1 MDNSNSTSGLDRRA
15 VDRIFT
21 RLLVRYGAPWL
32 RLWDGLDLN
41 IVKEDWSRELGG
53 MSFDAIAYA
62 LEHLPYD
69 KPPPTATAF
78 RKLANGRPE
87 YFQGLPPVK
96 ADPARVRAILGGLRV
111 SNSGGGQGWA
121 RELRRREEAGE
132 RLSLTQKQAWRR
144 ALGVDA

>member
-1 MDNSNSTSGLDRRA
+1 MDNSNSTRGLDRRA

-41 IVKEDWSRELGG
+41 IVKEDWSRELAG
-53 MSFDAIAYA
+53 MPFDAVVYA
-62 LEHLPYD
+62 LEHLPDD

-96 ADPARVRAILGGLRV
+96 ADPARVRAILSGLQV
-111 SNSGGGQGWA
+111 GNSGGSQGWA

-144 ALGVDA
+144 ALRVGV